1 MWTEEDVEALK
12 LVILRRNRC
21 LDGEHEA
28 IEDANRGLGEVPV
41 SYFELKV
48 WHSGMHLEV
57 KICRHCR
64 SLYNPE
70 EA

>member
-28 IEDANRGLGEVPV
+28 DGSRILELGKASLVRVCLHCRGLFVEKP
-41 SYFELKV
+41 
-48 WHSGMHLEV
+48 
-57 KICRHCR
+57 
-64 SLYNPE
+64 
-70 EA
+70 